1 MLTEDSIISQIG
13 VDEHGNVSVRR
24 STRVYRDGVMI
35 AENYHRHVLAPGDDL
50 AGQAP
55 EVVAIARVAHT
66 RERIAAR
73 AERDRASATIGA
85 PVVPTA

>member
-1 MLTEDSIISQIG
+1 MLTEDSVISQIG

-35 AENYHRHVLAPGDDL
+35 AETYHRHVVEPGDDL

-55 EVVAIARVAHT
+55 EVVAIAEVAHT
-66 RERIAAR
+66 RERVQAR
-73 AERDRASATIGA
+73 KDREQKVG
-85 PVVPTA
+85 P